1 MTKPIVKKLFYC
13 PVKSLSFNESKSLKI
28 IYNVGIKYDRFIAF
42 TRGLDKKSAIKFNNS
57 KNRNLNY
64 FLTLKNSPYLKKYN
78 FIFDTKKNSIELF
91 LNSDRI
97 IQARIDDI
105 NEINKVE
112 KYIENIHKNI
122 KKPVYFIHNNKL
134 PFFDTTPNISISL
147 INLNSVKDLEIK
159 LKKKIEYE
167 RFRGNILIDN
177 LKPWEEFNLIN
188 KNIKIG
194 NVEFFVESKI
204 PRCSA
209 TNINPKNYNLD
220 INLPNKLI
228 KLYGHKDLGIY
239 LIPINSG
246 SIKCNDKII
255 IN

>member
-42 TRGLDKKSAIKFNNS
+42 TRGLDKESAIKFNNS

-78 FIFDTKKNSIELF
+78 FIYDTKKNSIELF

-122 KKPVYFIHNNKL
+122 KKTF
-134 PFFDTTPNISISL
+134 
-147 INLNSVKDLEIK
+147 
-159 LKKKIEYE
+159 
-167 RFRGNILIDN
+167 
-177 LKPWEEFNLIN
+177 
-188 KNIKIG
+188 
-194 NVEFFVESKI
+194 
-204 PRCSA
+204 
-209 TNINPKNYNLD
+209 
-220 INLPNKLI
+220 
-228 KLYGHKDLGIY
+228 
-239 LIPINSG
+239 
-246 SIKCNDKII
+246 
-255 IN
+255 